1 MRNKSIR
8 TQMIVY
14 LGGFIILPLCVG
26 LMILN
31 IYLQRTIYESK
42 INQQQTLLL
51 QIKENAEQ
59 VIEVSNYVS
68 SMMMTNRD
76 VLDDLREIKEENDGF
91 EGYQARE
98 NISAKIQEIESS
110 TLNAVGGKIAILT
123 DSGYLVGSYNI
134 SKSSENYKK
143 CEWYQ
148 QAICNGREPIYSSC
162 ISKAFEEMRVISI
175 QNQNALYS
183 ARSIRDYS
191 GRQLGVVL
199 IRLSDSNIWGRFTD
213 LMYQSDDNSLYLY
226 NNENK
231 VQLVYNQGIEN
242 VSDILDKILNR
253 FKKGETSGSVSGDL
267 YFNIIKLENSNN
279 FLVYT
284 APNEVI
290 FAESDLVNNR
300 IMKMILLLI
309 PLTII
314 ILIHLSKKLSDP
326 IRNVA
331 MQIEDSENV
340 VHDINIPKRTFL
352 EINIFIRS
360 YNNASK
366 RVKELLEKVKEE
378 SRMKEKAH
386 YEMLMSQISP
396 HFIFNTVNSIR
407 IMSRERNEKDTERAL
422 TALGN
427 ILHAVYSNK
436 DGMTTVGREVS
447 IVLSYVE
454 IMQFRFGDSFQYY
467 DVLPSNLYFY
477 EIPAFTL
484 QPILENAILHG
495 VKGMK
500 GGQII
505 LSGIEYENDFMIS
518 IFNNGNSAD
527 KEKIDQ
533 ILTTPTRNKSAF
545 TGIGLSNVNAR
556 LKMLYGDQYGLIF
569 NEKVTNGFE
578 IWIRVPKGKGR
589 RSLI

>member
-1 MRNKSIR
+1 
-8 TQMIVY
+8 
-14 LGGFIILPLCVG
+14 
-26 LMILN
+26 
-31 IYLQRTIYESK
+31 
-42 INQQQTLLL
+42 
-51 QIKENAEQ
+51 
-59 VIEVSNYVS
+59 
-68 SMMMTNRD
+68 
-76 VLDDLREIKEENDGF
+76 
-91 EGYQARE
+91 
-98 NISAKIQEIESS
+98 
-110 TLNAVGGKIAILT
+110 
-123 DSGYLVGSYNI
+123 
-134 SKSSENYKK
+134 
-143 CEWYQ
+143 
-148 QAICNGREPIYSSC
+148 
-162 ISKAFEEMRVISI
+162 
-175 QNQNALYS
+175 
-183 ARSIRDYS
+183 
-191 GRQLGVVL
+191 
-199 IRLSDSNIWGRFTD
+199 
-213 LMYQSDDNSLYLY
+213 
-226 NNENK
+226 
-231 VQLVYNQGIEN
+231 
-242 VSDILDKILNR
+242 
-253 FKKGETSGSVSGDL
+253 
-267 YFNIIKLENSNN
+267 
-279 FLVYT
+279 
-284 APNEVI
+284 
-290 FAESDLVNNR
+290 
-300 IMKMILLLI
+300 
-309 PLTII
+309 
-314 ILIHLSKKLSDP
+314 
-326 IRNVA
+326 